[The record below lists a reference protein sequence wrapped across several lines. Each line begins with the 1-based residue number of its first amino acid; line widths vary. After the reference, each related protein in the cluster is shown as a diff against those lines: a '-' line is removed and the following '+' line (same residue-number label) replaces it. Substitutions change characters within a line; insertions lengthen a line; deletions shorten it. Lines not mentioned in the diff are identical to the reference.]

1 MCPLPT
7 TNLTLRCICHS
18 ATWLGASGPQGFVD
32 TQSAFLYRGNDNQGA
47 GGEPPV
53 NIDVQRSTNI
63 SFVSCGFSHLGAVYA
78 LGADGGSQSVIVSN
92 STFTDCSG
100 GGIKLGSSGERGVPQ
115 PQNNVSM
122 PAEAQDRG
130 FLVSDNLLTGI
141 PVEYSGANPIFAGYV
156 ADTLIDHNTI
166 HDSTYSGI
174 CLGW

>member
-1 MCPLPT
+1 MHL
-7 TNLTLRCICHS
+7 HS

-32 TQSAFLYRGNDNQGA
+32 TQSAFLYRGNNNPGA

-115 PQNNVSM
+115 PQNNASM

-130 FLVSDNLLTGI
+130 FLVSDNLLSGI

-156 ADTLIDHNTI
+156 ADTSIDHNTI

-174 CLGW
+174 CLGWGE